1 MSSLQL
7 ILGLIV
13 TGLKETSA
21 RRLVFAS
28 SLDKFIGLFAS
39 VFDGPE
45 RLLDQS
51 DFLSLSKDTTTPVFT
66 VAIIVPY
73 NKLTFSGSTE
83 GSFLKNASK

>member
-51 DFLSLSKDTTTPVFT
+51 DFV
-66 VAIIVPY
+66 
-73 NKLTFSGSTE
+73 
-83 GSFLKNASK
+83 SF